1 MDKYELYSKQF
12 RYIDIENSAWYK
24 ELTANSNYRERCRDS
39 IKAEFRNKEDA
50 DNCVKNAKAR
60 NINCGYISGVDLWG
74 EEYYTV
80 YIHMNWKKDRP
91 TMISRKLPLILD

>member
-24 ELTANSNYRERCRDS
+24 ELTANSNYRERSRDS
-39 IKAEFRNKEDA
+39 IKVEFRNKEDA

-60 NINCGYISGVDLWG
+60 NIRCGYILSRDCWG
-74 EEYYTV
+74 DCHTV
-80 YIHMNWKKDRP
+80 HIDMDWQKDRP
-91 TMISRKLPLILD
+91 RMLSRKLPLILD